1 MISSLVISNC
11 LTNGF
16 FFISLVHRRG
26 GVMHEAD
33 GLLQTAEHKR
43 LLQAHVLAAVPSH
56 CMTGNGNCASKDE
69 RGVDELCFLIFTLL
83 HVQSE

>member
-1 MISSLVISNC
+1 MASSL
-11 LTNGF
+11 F
-16 FFISLVHRRG
+16 
-26 GVMHEAD
+26 
-33 GLLQTAEHKR
+33 LLCTGEGESCMRLMGCCRQQHKR
-43 LLQAHVLAAVPSH
+43 LLQAHVLAAVLSH